1 MSTEGLAVGV
11 AVTGAAVA
19 AAVAV
24 PIIAGGVVAY
34 KAGQGAI
41 KVGQELHGL
50 LETAKEAAETR
61 RLELLEQEKGAER
74 KRINGLIEEHKSREN
89 ASPVSLNKAMSYM
102 PKADIDTHGPA
113 LRLLDSRIVRVW
125 AETRAYD
132 SAWRERAGQLDA
144 TFNELLAG
152 IATTAPANQ
161 ESRIAQL
168 LVDTEKLEDAITL
181 EKQHKD
187 SAEALLASAKSIL
200 ETVAG
205 TVISDGDSSV
215 SLEVV
220 SSVCRQNKLDDN
232 CRRLLAQTEVAGA
245 AGDWKKA
252 EELAA
257 QAKTAAAQLVSDS
270 AKIVSDRTV
279 ELIRTQVKRAL
290 ESMGYKVAE
299 PIDLPGRE
307 GWILGTRDGRRL
319 NVAVDDEG
327 RLAYHLEGFDRSG
340 GQCECTP
347 EVARLFDAIA
357 AQGTTFAHKRE
368 GRQSDPQ
375 QYMAGEIAKICRSMG
390 LPVTLRQNGP
400 SIVIDTT
407 EQNAVVID
415 SSGSFTVSQKLEG
428 KLKGTKSKKAVPPV
442 GDRRKT

>member
-24 PIIAGGVVAY
+24 PVIAGGVVAY

-41 KVGQELHGL
+41 KVGKELHGL
-50 LETAKEAAETR
+50 LEAAKEAAETR
-61 RLELLEQEKGAER
+61 RLERLEQEKEAER
-74 KRINGLIEEHKSREN
+74 KRINGLIVEHKSREN

-168 LVDTEKLEDAITL
+168 LVDTEKLEDAITI

-205 TVISDGDSSV
+205 TISDGDSSA

-220 SSVCRQNKLDDN
+220 SSVCRQNKLDGN

-245 AGDWKKA
+245 AGAWKKA

-257 QAKTAAAQLVSDS
+257 QAKMAAAQLVSDS
-270 AKIVSDRTV
+270 AKIVSDRTA
-279 ELIRTQVKRAL
+279 ELIRKQVKRAL

-299 PIDLPGRE
+299 PINLPGRE
-307 GWILGTRDGRRL
+307 GWILGTRGGRRL

-327 RLAYHLEGFDRSG
+327 RLAYHLEGFDQSG

-347 EVARLFDAIA
+347 EVTRLFDALA
-357 AQGTTFAHKRE
+357 AHGTTFAHKRE
-368 GRQSDPQ
+368 ARQSDPQ

-390 LPVTLRQNGP
+390 LPVTLRQNGN

-428 KLKGTKSKKAVPPV
+428 KLKGTKPKKAVPPV